1 MNPIRNLFM
10 YYVYVLQNKYQRWHI
25 GSTGDLQKR
34 ILEHNSGKSKSTKY
48 GVPWKVIYC
57 EININ

>member
-1 MNPIRNLFM
+1 M
-10 YYVYVLQNKYQRWHI
+10 YYVYVLQNKYQRWYI